1 MSDILTIEQAAEVVP
16 LSTKSLYR
24 VAKTDPA
31 SPFRKRAGRWMV
43 VREELIERLARHM
56 HPEAWPELY
65 PGKDWRR
72 DKARENA
79 QAVLALL
86 EGEDDE

>member
-43 VREELIERLARHM
+43 VREDLIAWVRDGERGKPCSPVTPMPRSARPKRGSFLAEVNQLQ
-56 HPEAWPELY
+56 EAN
-65 PGKDWRR
+65 R
-72 DKARENA
+72 
-79 QAVLALL
+79 
-86 EGEDDE
+86 